1 MRSRPGNIVSHN
13 NYVRLN
19 KQSIHGRN
27 GLATSLLPYAPRDT
41 QSIRKFFWTDFS
53 TGTLRN
59 MSNAKGRLRIG
70 KCLQV
75 WQRCS
80 KQSWTYGLGRNGD
93 LVRQDQEVNAWCVNV
108 RKKKGNKH
116 ENGVLQLVP
125 HIYSEQKLSM
135 DWLRGLWIVWIPPWQ
150 HHFQLYFWQNG
161 RGAWST
167 RPFPPRPTIDGLM
180 QGFRQRNLE
189 VDLTSM
195 LVAVGADDL
204 QLVRMQWSKIRMIQV

>member
-1 MRSRPGNIVSHN
+1 MPKGVFKS
-13 NYVRLN
+13 
-19 KQSIHGRN
+19 HGRHSVRQC
-27 GLATSLLPYAPRDT
+27 ATKHPWEL
-41 QSIRKFFWTDFS
+41 
-53 TGTLRN
+53 G
-59 MSNAKGRLRIG
+59 IG

-80 KQSWTYGLGRNGD
+80 KQSWTCGLGRNSD

-108 RKKKGNKH
+108 RKKRETNMKMACFSWCHTSTLNR
-116 ENGVLQLVP
+116 NCPL
-125 HIYSEQKLSM
+125 
-135 DWLRGLWIVWIPPWQ
+135 DWLRGLWIVWILPWQ

-180 QGFRQRNLE
+180 QGFRQRHLE

-204 QLVRMQWSKIRMIQV
+204 QLLRMKEAR